1 MLDFTYYAPTKVYFG
16 KGKQKEIGKILK
28 EYGYK
33 KIMMQYGQN
42 SIKKSGLY
50 GEVMAS
56 LKENDIDVVEMGGV
70 EPNPKVSFVREAV
83 KIANRFAFIFGMP
96 AKVGNSSIFAGTA
109 LEVMKT
115 PYLGKNG
122 HIAIRTN
129 YIDRAVNYMESVF
142 GVKFNEESAK
152 RDAKGNL
159 KAIYLDEEIGG
170 FAVHLVQK

>member
-1 MLDFTYYAPTKVYFG
+1 
-16 KGKQKEIGKILK
+16 
-28 EYGYK
+28 
-33 KIMMQYGQN
+33 
-42 SIKKSGLY
+42 
-50 GEVMAS
+50 
-56 LKENDIDVVEMGGV
+56 
-70 EPNPKVSFVREAV
+70 
-83 KIANRFAFIFGMP
+83 MP
-96 AKVGNSSIFAGTA
+96 AKVGNSSIFAGSA

-129 YIDRAVNYMESVF
+129 YIDRAVNYMESVL